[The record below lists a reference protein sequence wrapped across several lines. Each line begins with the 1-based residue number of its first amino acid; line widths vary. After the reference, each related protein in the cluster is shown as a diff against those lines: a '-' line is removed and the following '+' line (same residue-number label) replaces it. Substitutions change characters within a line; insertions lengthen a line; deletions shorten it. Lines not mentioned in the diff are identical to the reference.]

1 MKFLKEQLF
10 PTETY
15 IVDDVLEEEYIDS
28 MKNDIIKSS
37 KEKQR
42 VNWQSDPKLHL
53 NKKYKA
59 LSDKIIEVSKLIFAD
74 KSYKYEKYEITD
86 MWSNILKQNEFH
98 RPHTHSNN
106 ILSGVYYVQSDNVA
120 TLQFYDPRPQ
130 AGVLNPD
137 VEKWHKGNATVW
149 QLGSITNRMILFPS
163 WLQHFVPIN
172 TSNQDRISIAF
183 NVMLK
188 GTVGS
193 STDFQSAEF

>member
-28 MKNDIIKSS
+28 MKKDIIKGSI
-37 KEKQR
+37 EKQR
-42 VNWQSDPKLHL
+42 GNWQSDPKLHL
-53 NKKYKA
+53 NPKYKA
-59 LSDKIIEVSKLIFAD
+59 LANKVIEVSKLIFKD

-106 ILSGVYYVQSDNVA
+106 ILSGVYYVQSDNRA
-120 TLQFYDPRPQ
+120 SLQFYDPRPQ

-149 QLGSITNRMILFPS
+149 QLGSTTNRMILFPS

-172 TSNQDRISIAF
+172 TSQQDRISIAF
-183 NVMLK
+183 YVMFK
-188 GTVGS
+188 GPVGS
-193 STDFQSAEF
+193 SPDYQSAEF

>member
-10 PTETY
+10 PTEAY

-28 MKNDIIKSS
+28 MKKDIINNSIQ
-37 KEKQR
+37 KQR
-42 VNWQSDPKLHL
+42 GNWQSDPKLHL

-59 LSDKIIEVSKLIFAD
+59 LTDKIVEVSKLIFKD

-172 TSNQDRISIAF
+172 TSKQDRISIAF

-193 STDFQSAEF
+193 SPDYQSAEF